1 MSGLSEDRSRAES
14 FGLDAERYERCRPS
28 WPPEL
33 IGRLTAEANEPWLA
47 VDVGCGT
54 GKVARLLVDNGWDV
68 VGVEPDVRMA
78 AVAAQRGLRV
88 DVARF
93 EDWVPSVH
101 DAELVCAGQSW
112 HWVDQSAGLAK
123 AAEVLRSGGRIA
135 LLWNA
140 YRYAPEVD
148 DVIANVCGRIAP
160 QLLQESVA
168 FGAHH
173 RGIGDGQVCA
183 LDSSP
188 LFEHAQQRLFEHART
203 QSVADWIDELRTH
216 SVHLHLAS
224 HLVQE
229 LLDGLRQGLDAA
241 TGSTLSVRYET
252 TVTTGLRR

>member
-1 MSGLSEDRSRAES
+1 MVGLNEDRNRAES
-14 FGLDAERYERCRPS
+14 FGLDADRYDRCRPS

-33 IGRLTAEANEPWLA
+33 MGWLTTEASEPRLA

-54 GKVARLLVDNGWDV
+54 GKVARLLVDLGWDV
-68 VGVEPDVRMA
+68 VGVDPDYRMA
-78 AVAAQRGLRV
+78 AVAARMGLRV

-101 DAELVCAGQSW
+101 NAALVCAGQSW
-112 HWVDQSAGLAK
+112 HWVDQHAGLAK

-148 DVIANVCGRIAP
+148 EVIAEVCSRIAP
-160 QLLQESVA
+160 RLLQESVA

-173 RGIGDGQVCA
+173 GGIGDGQLLA

-188 LFEHAQQRLFEHART
+188 LFKDAHQRFFEHARAQT
-203 QSVADWIDELRTH
+203 VNDWLDELRTH
-216 SVHLHLAS
+216 SVLYSLAPRQ
-224 HLVQE
+224 VRG
-229 LLDGLRQGLDAA
+229 LLDGLRQGLDTA
-241 TGSTLSVRYET
+241 TGTTLSVRYET